1 MKRSSD
7 QVKREERPE
16 PKRQRTTPGLYDI
29 SAIRK
34 KRGGRRFYKEL
45 FFLWRKMSGSDDPGQ
60 SSTAKLES
68 WKTFVRL
75 ENENL
80 VERLLGNLG
89 GTLEN
94 DHKELG
100 SRRSS
105 ARESTTSSVRSCEP
119 RREHQTE
126 ESLEVPTCPSPADSQ
141 ATVLC
146 RSVDGSTTSLLD
158 DESIDPRDRLSTQ
171 RSNDALPDDRS
182 EEVGL
187 NAKTIERLWKWE
199 SAHRAQIEAL
209 EVRNAVLEDRCESLE
224 DWLKEQE
231 SKIDLLFD
239 GLAQRS
245 AMESHFEQRFEKIQA
260 ELERL
265 QKAEK
270 ARDAYRE
277 RLLRSVEEAGV
288 SLEILRKEYHGRLLA
303 LETIKDES
311 FDVLQR
317 LYAEKKL
324 HGDELQTLR
333 ELVERLQ
340 DRLDRLAKAL

>member
-1 MKRSSD
+1 MKRPSD

-94 DHKELG
+94 DHKEIG

-105 ARESTTSSVRSCEP
+105 ARESTTSSVRNCEP

-158 DESIDPRDRLSTQ
+158 VMGYT
-171 RSNDALPDDRS
+171 
-182 EEVGL
+182 
-187 NAKTIERLWKWE
+187 
-199 SAHRAQIEAL
+199 
-209 EVRNAVLEDRCESLE
+209 
-224 DWLKEQE
+224 
-231 SKIDLLFD
+231 
-239 GLAQRS
+239 
-245 AMESHFEQRFEKIQA
+245 
-260 ELERL
+260 
-265 QKAEK
+265 
-270 ARDAYRE
+270 
-277 RLLRSVEEAGV
+277 
-288 SLEILRKEYHGRLLA
+288 
-303 LETIKDES
+303 
-311 FDVLQR
+311 
-317 LYAEKKL
+317 
-324 HGDELQTLR
+324 
-333 ELVERLQ
+333 
-340 DRLDRLAKAL
+340 

>member
-141 ATVLC
+141 ATELC
-146 RSVDGSTTSLLD
+146 RSVEDLTASSHESD
-158 DESIDPRDRLSTQ
+158 DPHDQQSTQ
-171 RSNDALPDDRS
+171 PPSGDLP
-182 EEVGL
+182 
-187 NAKTIERLWKWE
+187 E
-199 SAHRAQIEAL
+199 SLSMGAHRAQIETL
-209 EVRNAVLEDRCESLE
+209 EVRDAILSDRCESLE
-224 DWLKEQE
+224 DQVKEQE
-231 SKIDLLFD
+231 SRIDSLTF
-239 GLAQRS
+239 GPTQYLAL
-245 AMESHFEQRFEKIQA
+245 ESRFEQRFEQLQG

-270 ARDAYRE
+270 AREMHHE
-277 RLLRSVEEAGV
+277 RLLRSVEEAGTA
-288 SLEILRKEYHGRLLA
+288 LEVLRKAYNSRLLV
-303 LETIKDES
+303 LEAVKEES

-317 LYAEKKL
+317 LYAEKNL
-324 HGDELQTLR
+324 QSDELFALR
-333 ELVERLQ
+333 NQVESLQ
-340 DRLDRLAKAL
+340 YQLDRLQKTS

>member
-1 MKRSSD
+1 MKRSSN
-7 QVKREERPE
+7 QVKREEQLE
-16 PKRQRTTPGLYDI
+16 PKRQRTAPGLYDI
-29 SAIRK
+29 SAIRA

-45 FFLWRKMSGSDDPGQ
+45 FFRWRKMSGSDDPAQ
-60 SSTAKLES
+60 STTAKLES

-75 ENENL
+75 ENEHI

-105 ARESTTSSVRSCEP
+105 ARESTTSFVRSCEP

-146 RSVDGSTTSLLD
+146 RSVDGSTASFPD
-158 DESIDPRDRLSTQ
+158 DESI
-171 RSNDALPDDRS
+171 
-182 EEVGL
+182 EVEL
-187 NAKTIERLWKWE
+187 NAKTIERLWKWK

-209 EVRNAVLEDRCESLE
+209 EVRNAVLEDRCGSLE
-224 DWLKEQE
+224 DRLNEQE
-231 SKIDLLFD
+231 SKIGLLFD

-245 AMESHFEQRFEKIQA
+245 AMESRSEQRFEKIQA

-270 ARDAYRE
+270 ARDAYHE
-277 RLLRSVEEAGV
+277 RLLRSVEEAGT

-340 DRLDRLAKAL
+340 DQLDHPSKVL

>member
-105 ARESTTSSVRSCEP
+105 ARKSTTSSARSCEP

-171 RSNDALPDDRS
+171 RSNDTLPDDRS

-187 NAKTIERLWKWE
+187 NAKTIERLWKWK

-209 EVRNAVLEDRCESLE
+209 EVRNAVLEDR
-224 DWLKEQE
+224 LKEQE

-245 AMESHFEQRFEKIQA
+245 AMESRFEQRFEKIQA

-270 ARDAYRE
+270 ARDAYHE

-288 SLEILRKEYHGRLLA
+288 SLETLRKEYHGRLLA

>member
-1 MKRSSD
+1 M
-7 QVKREERPE
+7 
-16 PKRQRTTPGLYDI
+16 
-29 SAIRK
+29 
-34 KRGGRRFYKEL
+34 
-45 FFLWRKMSGSDDPGQ
+45 
-60 SSTAKLES
+60 
-68 WKTFVRL
+68 
-75 ENENL
+75 
-80 VERLLGNLG
+80 ERLLRRGNARAERRTPADDRANRSSG
-89 GTLEN
+89 
-94 DHKELG
+94 
-100 SRRSS
+100 RRSV
-105 ARESTTSSVRSCEP
+105 APGDATSSSHSCGP
-119 RREHQTE
+119 RREHQTPMSDE
-126 ESLEVPTCPSPADSQ
+126 APTCLSPVDIH
-141 ATVLC
+141 ATELC
-146 RSVDGSTTSLLD
+146 RSVDGSTASLLD
-158 DESIDPRDRLSTQ
+158 DESIDPYDLLSTQ
-171 RSNDALPDDRS
+171 RSNGALPDDRS

-187 NAKTIERLWKWE
+187 NAKTIERLWKWK

-224 DWLKEQE
+224 DRLKEHE

-245 AMESHFEQRFEKIQA
+245 AMESRFEQRFEKIQA

-270 ARDAYRE
+270 ARDAYHE
-277 RLLRSVEEAGV
+277 RLLRSVEEAGT

-303 LETIKDES
+303 LETMKDES

-340 DRLDRLAKAL
+340 DQLDHPSRAL

>member
-7 QVKREERPE
+7 QA
-16 PKRQRTTPGLYDI
+16 KRQRTTPGLYDI
-29 SAIRK
+29 SAICK

-80 VERLLGNLG
+80 VELL
-89 GTLEN
+89 
-94 DHKELG
+94 
-100 SRRSS
+100 
-105 ARESTTSSVRSCEP
+105 ASTTSSARSCEP

-158 DESIDPRDRLSTQ
+158 DESIDPHDRLSTQ
-171 RSNDALPDDRS
+171 RSNGALPGDRS

-187 NAKTIERLWKWE
+187 NTKTIERLWKWK

-224 DWLKEQE
+224 DRLKEQE

-245 AMESHFEQRFEKIQA
+245 AMESRFEQRFEKIQV

-270 ARDAYRE
+270 ARDAYHE

-303 LETIKDES
+303 LEAIKDES

-340 DRLDRLAKAL
+340 DQLDHPSRAL